1 MITLLAS
8 IATSESVK
16 LFVVGALLAV
26 EVYRV
31 AKQRKTSRKRRNPR
45 SKIFKGKFY
54 YSPFFFC

>member
-8 IATSESVK
+8 IVASESVK

-31 AKQRKTSRKRRNPR
+31 AKQRKSTSKEKK
-45 SKIFKGKFY
+45 SKKNVKGRFDS
-54 YSPFFFC
+54 SPVLFL

>member
-8 IATSESVK
+8 IAASESVK

-31 AKQRKTSRKRRNPR
+31 TKQHKTS
-45 SKIFKGKFY
+45 SKEKK
-54 YSPFFFC
+54 PKK

>member
-8 IATSESVK
+8 IAASESVK

-31 AKQRKTSRKRRNPR
+31 AKQHKTS
-45 SKIFKGKFY
+45 SKEKK
-54 YSPFFFC
+54 PKK

>member
-8 IATSESVK
+8 IAASESVK

-31 AKQRKTSRKRRNPR
+31 AKQRKTSNKEKSLR
-45 SKIFKGKFY
+45 SKTFKGKLY

>member
-8 IATSESVK
+8 IAASESVK

-31 AKQRKTSRKRRNPR
+31 AKQSKTS
-45 SKIFKGKFY
+45 SKEKK
-54 YSPFFFC
+54 SKK

>member
-8 IATSESVK
+8 IVASESVK

-31 AKQRKTSRKRRNPR
+31 AKQRKSTSKEKK
-45 SKIFKGKFY
+45 SKKNVKGRFDGTVK
-54 YSPFFFC
+54 